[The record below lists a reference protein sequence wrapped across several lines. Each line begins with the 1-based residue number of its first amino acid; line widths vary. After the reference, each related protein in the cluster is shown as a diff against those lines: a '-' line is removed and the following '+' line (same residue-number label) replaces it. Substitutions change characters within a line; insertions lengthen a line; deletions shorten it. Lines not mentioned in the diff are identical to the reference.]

1 MATINIPIVGGS
13 GYYQVE
19 QAAIECPYCHST
31 IVPRYLVYHDSTVYA
46 ECPNTNC
53 QKHLVLLEYSTCVFD
68 EVQRGFAPSSKTFSD
83 TINLISPDFQSIYN
97 EAFYAEQIGL
107 NQICGVGYRKS
118 LEFLI
123 KDYLISNTED
133 ELYKENIKSKF
144 LSNCIQEDIVDKNIK
159 NVAKR
164 AVWLGNDETHYVRKW
179 ADKDVSNLK
188 QLIDLTVRWIENE
201 VETKKIIE
209 EMN

>member
-1 MATINIPIVGGS
+1 MATINIPAIGG
-13 GYYQVE
+13 GTHRVD
-19 QAAIECPYCHST
+19 QATIECPYCHSN
-31 IVPRYLVYHDSTVYA
+31 IVPEYLAYHNYTVFA
-46 ECPNTNC
+46 ECPNTKC
-53 QKHLVLLEYSTCVFD
+53 RKHLVLLEQPSYNFV
-68 EVQRGFAPSSKTFSD
+68 EVQKGYSPSSKVFSD
-83 TINLISPDFQSIYN
+83 TINTISAEFQTIYN
-97 EAFYAEQIGL
+97 EAFYAEQLGL

-133 ELYKENIKSKF
+133 EAVKERIKNKF
-144 LSNCIQEDIVDKNIK
+144 LSNCIQEDIVDNNIK

-188 QLIDLTVRWIENE
+188 HLIDLTVRWIENE
-201 VETKKIIE
+201 VETKKIID
-209 EMN
+209 EMS